1 MSNRW
6 SALAPYEVSPS
17 GQNDSHS
24 NNLVLNHL
32 LSDGIMGLIMLLF
45 ITLFPVV
52 SKYRSQPQNR
62 DEIYLAAIV
71 AAALHGN
78 GLTTAIFG
86 HYMHGTFWAVAL
98 VFSLM
103 IKFDPKSMQNHTN

>member
-52 SKYRSQPQNR
+52 SKYRNHPQNR
-62 DEIYLAAIV
+62 DEIYLAVIV

-103 IKFDPKSMQNHTN
+103 IKFDLKSMQNHTN